1 MKLFFC
7 YLICINLC
15 SFALM
20 GIDKKKARHNA
31 WRISEKNL
39 LLSALAGGSLGG
51 ILGMKVFRHKTKHRK
66 FTWGMPIILIF
77 QLILLF
83 FFLYQISA

>member
-1 MKLFFC
+1 MNLFFC
-7 YLICINLC
+7 YLIGINLC
-15 SFALM
+15 AFALM

-31 WRISEKNL
+31 WRISERNL
-39 LLSALAGGSLGG
+39 LLSALAGGSVGG

-66 FTWGMPIILIF
+66 FTWGFPLILIF

-83 FFLYQISA
+83 IFLCQTL